1 MAEDKL
7 IRSMTWAVAVA
18 KSSGNDISQFL
29 LDRAEVEDNPVRR
42 GVLKVMAD
50 NRFLDTAK
58 PVMMWQED
66 ASNELEAF
74 ADRLE
79 SERAAGCLPEE
90 RMNKLIEEFFSL
102 WLALMERRKRIY
114 ESSRKA
120 RKKARMDLEEKPS
133 TKVNIP
139 EGDGGN
145 DEGRKEGMGPDMSG
159 LQDFLEDN
167 DDEDEDEDDDFMGIG
182 ACDPKLEQQRR
193 ENIYLRSIPESLKKL
208 ALLIGRAGEDVTE
221 TKGRFSVASKS
232 DIEGITVGN
241 NLSALLPSELVL
253 LSEKATQD
261 VFFMN
266 FAEKRLQV
274 FASASQASR
283 PDDHRDGPVIICVDE
298 SSSMSGEPLQVAIQ
312 LAYAVT
318 IIAKRRHREVLIVA
332 YSNSH
337 KMMRVDSLGKDRSK
351 LLEFLSDVSMGGND
365 ENAMFEWLFQDIMPR
380 EKKFDTAD
388 ILCISDFGWVQI
400 GDSVKGLI
408 DEQKASGMKFYG
420 LNIGGTFGGW
430 NDLDDFGL
438 LSANDVCDSL
448 WEYSDGECREV
459 LNDFSIN

>member
-1 MAEDKL
+1 
-7 IRSMTWAVAVA
+7 MTLAVAVA
-18 KSSGNDISQFL
+18 KSSGSDISQFL
-29 LDRAEVEDNPVRR
+29 LDRAEVEDKPVRR

-79 SERAAGCLPEE
+79 SERAAGCLTEE
-90 RMNKLIEEFFSL
+90 RMNELIEEFFSL
-102 WLALMERRKRIY
+102 WLALMGRRKRIY

-120 RKKARMDLEEKPS
+120 RKKARMDLEGNLP

-159 LQDFLEDN
+159 FQDFLEVN
-167 DDEDEDEDDDFMGIG
+167 DDEEDDDFTGIG
-182 ACDPKLEQQRR
+182 AGDPKLEQQRR

-208 ALLIGRAGEDVTE
+208 ALLISRAGEDVTE
-221 TKGRFSVASKS
+221 TKGRFSMASKS

-283 PDDHRDGPVIICVDE
+283 PDDHKDGPVIICVDE

-332 YSNSH
+332 YSDSH

-351 LLEFLSDVSMGGND
+351 LLEFLSNVSMGRNN
-365 ENAMFEWLFQDIMPR
+365 ENAMFEWLFQDILPR

-388 ILCISDFGWVQI
+388 ILCVSDFGWVAI
-400 GDSVKGLI
+400 DDSVKRLI

-420 LNIGGTFGGW
+420 LNIGGAFGGW
-430 NDLDDFGL
+430 SDLDDFGL

-459 LNDFSIN
+459 KIQSSGERNC

>member
-1 MAEDKL
+1 MAEGKL
-7 IRSMTWAVAVA
+7 IRSMTLAVAVA
-18 KSSGNDISQFL
+18 KSSGSDISQFL

-50 NRFLDTAK
+50 KRFLDTAK

-79 SERAAGCLPEE
+79 SERAAGCLTEG

-102 WLALMERRKRIY
+102 WLALMGRRKRIY

-120 RKKARMDLEEKPS
+120 RKKARMDLEGKPS
-133 TKVNIP
+133 TKCKIP
-139 EGDGGN
+139 EGDGAN
-145 DEGRKEGMGPDMSG
+145 DEGRKEGKGPNMAG
-159 LQDFLEDN
+159 LQEFLEVN
-167 DDEDEDEDDDFMGIG
+167 DDEDDDFTGIG
-182 ACDPKLEQQRR
+182 ASDPKMEQQRR

-221 TKGRFSVASKS
+221 TRGRFSVASKS

-332 YSNSH
+332 YSDSH
-337 KMMRVDSLGKDRSK
+337 KMMRVDSLGRDRSK
-351 LLEFLSDVSMGGND
+351 LLEFLSNVSMGINN
-365 ENAMFEWLFQDIMPR
+365 ENAMFEWLFLDILPR

-388 ILCISDFGWVQI
+388 ILCVSDFGWVAI
-400 GDSVKGLI
+400 DDSVKRLI

-420 LNIGGTFGGW
+420 LNIGGVFGGW
-430 NDLDDFGL
+430 HDLDDFGL
-438 LSANDVCDSL
+438 LGPMDVCDSL
-448 WEYSDGECREV
+448 WEYSGGECRKVKIQSPGER
-459 LNDFSIN
+459 N

>member
-1 MAEDKL
+1 
-7 IRSMTWAVAVA
+7 MTLAVAVA
-18 KSSGNDISQFL
+18 KSSGSDISQFL
-29 LDRAEVEDNPVRR
+29 LDRAEVEDKPVRR

-79 SERAAGCLPEE
+79 SERAAGCLTEG

-102 WLALMERRKRIY
+102 WLALMGRRKRIY

-120 RKKARMDLEEKPS
+120 RKKARMDLEGKPS
-133 TKVNIP
+133 TKCKIP

-145 DEGRKEGMGPDMSG
+145 DKGHKEGKGPNMSG
-159 LQDFLEDN
+159 LQEFLEVN
-167 DDEDEDEDDDFMGIG
+167 DDEDDDFTGIG
-182 ACDPKLEQQRR
+182 ASDPKMEQQRR

-221 TKGRFSVASKS
+221 TRGRFSVASKS

-274 FASASQASR
+274 FASASQASH
-283 PDDHRDGPVIICVDE
+283 PDDHKDGPVIICVDE

-332 YSNSH
+332 YSDSH
-337 KMMRVDSLGKDRSK
+337 KMMRVDSLGRDRSK
-351 LLEFLSDVSMGGND
+351 LLEFLSNVSMGINN
-365 ENAMFEWLFQDIMPR
+365 ENAMFEWLFLDILPR

-388 ILCISDFGWVQI
+388 ILCVSDFGWVAI
-400 GDSVKGLI
+400 DDSVKRLI

-420 LNIGGTFGGW
+420 LNIGGVFGGW
-430 NDLDDFGL
+430 HDLDDFGL
-438 LSANDVCDSL
+438 LGPMDVCDSL
-448 WEYSDGECREV
+448 WEYSGGECRKVKIQSPGER
-459 LNDFSIN
+459 N

>member
-1 MAEDKL
+1 MAEGKL
-7 IRSMTWAVAVA
+7 IRSMTLAVAVA
-18 KSSGNDISQFL
+18 KSPGSDISQFL

-50 NRFLDTAK
+50 KRFLDTVS

-79 SERAAGCLPEE
+79 SERAAWCLTEG

-102 WLALMERRKRIY
+102 WLALMGRRKRIY

-120 RKKARMDLEEKPS
+120 RKKARMDLDGNLS

-139 EGDGGN
+139 EGDGSN
-145 DEGRKEGMGPDMSG
+145 D
-159 LQDFLEDN
+159 
-167 DDEDEDEDDDFMGIG
+167 DEDDDFTGIG
-182 ACDPKLEQQRR
+182 AGDPKLEQQRR

-221 TKGRFSVASKS
+221 TRGRFSVASKS

-283 PDDHRDGPVIICVDE
+283 PDKHKDGPVIICVDE

-337 KMMRVDSLGKDRSK
+337 KMMRVDSLGKDRSE
-351 LLEFLSDVSMGGND
+351 LLEFLSNVSMGGNN
-365 ENAMFEWLFQDIMPR
+365 ENAMFEWLFQDIMPG

-388 ILCISDFGWVQI
+388 ILCISDFGWVAI
-400 GDSVKGLI
+400 DDSVKRLI
-408 DEQKASGMKFYG
+408 DEQKSSGMKFYG
-420 LNIGGTFGGW
+420 LNIGGAFGGW
-430 NDLDDFGL
+430 HDLDDFGL
-438 LSANDVCDSL
+438 LGPMDVCDSL

-459 LNDFSIN
+459 KKSMSR

>member
-7 IRSMTWAVAVA
+7 IRSMTLAVAVA
-18 KSSGNDISQFL
+18 KFSGSDISQFL

-42 GVLKVMAD
+42 TVLNVMAD
-50 NRFLDTAK
+50 KRFLDTAK
-58 PVMMWQED
+58 PVMMWRED

-79 SERAAGCLPEE
+79 SERAAGRLTEE

-120 RKKARMDLEEKPS
+120 RKKARMDLEGNLS

-139 EGDGGN
+139 EGDGIN
-145 DEGRKEGMGPDMSG
+145 DEGHKEGMGPDMSG
-159 LQDFLEDN
+159 LQEFLEVN
-167 DDEDEDEDDDFMGIG
+167 DDENDDFTGIG
-182 ACDPKLEQQRR
+182 ASDPKLEQQRR

-221 TKGRFSVASKS
+221 TRGRFSVASKS

-274 FASASQASR
+274 FASASQASH
-283 PDDHRDGPVIICVDE
+283 PDNHKDGPVIVCVDE
-298 SSSMSGEPLQVAIQ
+298 SSSMSGEPLEIAIQ

-332 YSNSH
+332 YSDSH
-337 KMMRVDSLGKDRSK
+337 KMMRVDSLGKDQNK
-351 LLEFLSDVSMGGND
+351 LLEFLSDVSMGGNN

-388 ILCISDFGWVQI
+388 ILCISDFG
-400 GDSVKGLI
+400 
-408 DEQKASGMKFYG
+408 
-420 LNIGGTFGGW
+420 
-430 NDLDDFGL
+430 
-438 LSANDVCDSL
+438 
-448 WEYSDGECREV
+448 
-459 LNDFSIN
+459 

>member
-1 MAEDKL
+1 MAEGKL
-7 IRSMTWAVAVA
+7 IRSMTLAVAVA
-18 KSSGNDISQFL
+18 KSSGSDISQFL
-29 LDRAEVEDNPVRR
+29 LDQAEVEDNPVRR
-42 GVLKVMAD
+42 TVLNVMAD
-50 NRFLDTAK
+50 KRFLDTAK
-58 PVMMWQED
+58 PVMMWRED

-79 SERAAGCLPEE
+79 SERAAGCLTEG

-102 WLALMERRKRIY
+102 WLALMGRRKRIY

-120 RKKARMDLEEKPS
+120 RKKARMDLDGNLS

-139 EGDGGN
+139 EGDGSN

-159 LQDFLEDN
+159 LQEFLEVN
-167 DDEDEDEDDDFMGIG
+167 DDENDDFTGIG
-182 ACDPKLEQQRR
+182 AGDPKLEQQRR

-221 TKGRFSVASKS
+221 TRGRFSVASKS

-283 PDDHRDGPVIICVDE
+283 PDKHKDGPVIICVDE

-337 KMMRVDSLGKDRSK
+337 KMMRVDSLGKDRSE
-351 LLEFLSDVSMGGND
+351 LLEFLSNVSMGGNN
-365 ENAMFEWLFQDIMPR
+365 ENAMFEWLFQDIMPG

-388 ILCISDFGWVQI
+388 ILCISDFGWVAI
-400 GDSVKGLI
+400 DDSVKRLI
-408 DEQKASGMKFYG
+408 DEQKSSGMKFYG
-420 LNIGGTFGGW
+420 LNIGGAFGGW
-430 NDLDDFGL
+430 HDLDDFGL
-438 LSANDVCDSL
+438 LGPMDVCDSL

>member
-7 IRSMTWAVAVA
+7 IRSMTLAVAVA
-18 KSSGNDISQFL
+18 KFSGSDISQFL

-42 GVLKVMAD
+42 TVLNVMAD
-50 NRFLDTAK
+50 KRFLDTAK
-58 PVMMWQED
+58 PVMMWRED

-79 SERAAGCLPEE
+79 SERAAGRLTEE

-102 WLALMERRKRIY
+102 WLALMERRRRIY
-114 ESSRKA
+114 ESSQKA
-120 RKKARMDLEEKPS
+120 RKKARMDLEGNLS

-159 LQDFLEDN
+159 LKEFLEVN
-167 DDEDEDEDDDFMGIG
+167 DDENDDFTGIG
-182 ACDPKLEQQRR
+182 AGDPKLEQQRR
-193 ENIYLRSIPESLKKL
+193 ENIYLRSIAESLKKL

-221 TKGRFSVASKS
+221 TRGRFSVASKS

-283 PDDHRDGPVIICVDE
+283 PDKHKDGPVIICVDE

-337 KMMRVDSLGKDRSK
+337 KMMRVDSLGKDRSE
-351 LLEFLSDVSMGGND
+351 LLEFLSNVSMGGNN
-365 ENAMFEWLFQDIMPR
+365 ENAMFEWLFQDIMPG

-388 ILCISDFGWVQI
+388 ILCISDFGWVAI
-400 GDSVKGLI
+400 DDSVKRLI
-408 DEQKASGMKFYG
+408 DEQKSSGMKFYG
-420 LNIGGTFGGW
+420 LNIGGAFGGW
-430 NDLDDFGL
+430 HDLDDFGL
-438 LSANDVCDSL
+438 LGPMDVCDSL

-459 LNDFSIN
+459 KKSMSR

>member
-1 MAEDKL
+1 
-7 IRSMTWAVAVA
+7 MTLAVAVA
-18 KSSGNDISQFL
+18 KSSGSDISQFL
-29 LDRAEVEDNPVRR
+29 LDRAEVEDKPVRR

-79 SERAAGCLPEE
+79 SERAAGCLTEE
-90 RMNKLIEEFFSL
+90 RMNELIEEFFSL
-102 WLALMERRKRIY
+102 WLALMGRRKRIY

-133 TKVNIP
+133 TKCKIP

-145 DEGRKEGMGPDMSG
+145 YEGHKEGKGPNMSG
-159 LQDFLEDN
+159 LQEFLEVN
-167 DDEDEDEDDDFMGIG
+167 DDEDDDFTGIG
-182 ACDPKLEQQRR
+182 AGDPKLEQQRR

-221 TKGRFSVASKS
+221 TRGRFSVASKS

-274 FASASQASR
+274 FASASQASH
-283 PDDHRDGPVIICVDE
+283 PDDHKDGPVIICVDE

-332 YSNSH
+332 YSDSH
-337 KMMRVDSLGKDRSK
+337 KMMRVDSLGRDRSK
-351 LLEFLSDVSMGGND
+351 LLEFLSNVSMGINN
-365 ENAMFEWLFQDIMPR
+365 ENAMFEWLFLDILPR

-388 ILCISDFGWVQI
+388 ILCVSDFGWVAI
-400 GDSVKGLI
+400 DDSVKRLI

-420 LNIGGTFGGW
+420 LNIGGVFGGW
-430 NDLDDFGL
+430 HDLDDFGL
-438 LSANDVCDSL
+438 LGPMDVCDSL
-448 WEYSDGECREV
+448 WEYSGGECRKVKIQSPGER
-459 LNDFSIN
+459 N

>member
-1 MAEDKL
+1 
-7 IRSMTWAVAVA
+7 MTLAVAVA
-18 KSSGNDISQFL
+18 KFSGSDISQFL

-42 GVLKVMAD
+42 TVLNVMAD
-50 NRFLDTAK
+50 KRFLDTAK
-58 PVMMWQED
+58 PVMMWRED

-79 SERAAGCLPEE
+79 SERAAGRLTEE

-102 WLALMERRKRIY
+102 WLALMERRRRIY
-114 ESSRKA
+114 ESSQKA
-120 RKKARMDLEEKPS
+120 RKKARMDLEGNLS

-159 LQDFLEDN
+159 LQEFLEVN
-167 DDEDEDEDDDFMGIG
+167 DDENNDFTGIG
-182 ACDPKLEQQRR
+182 ASDPKLEQQRR

-221 TKGRFSVASKS
+221 TRGRFSVASKS

-274 FASASQASR
+274 FASASQASH
-283 PDDHRDGPVIICVDE
+283 PDNHKDGPVIVCVDE
-298 SSSMSGEPLQVAIQ
+298 SSSMSGEPLEIAIQ

-332 YSNSH
+332 YSDSH
-337 KMMRVDSLGKDRSK
+337 KMMRVDSLGKDRNK
-351 LLEFLSDVSMGGND
+351 LLEFLSEVSMGGNN

-388 ILCISDFGWVQI
+388 ILCISDFGWVEI
-400 GDSVKGLI
+400 DDSVKRLI
-408 DEQKASGMKFYG
+408 DEQKSSGMKFYG
-420 LNIGGTFGGW
+420 LNIGGAFGGW
-430 NDLDDFGL
+430 SDLDDLGL

-448 WEYSDGECREV
+448 WEYRDGKCREV
-459 LNDFSIN
+459 KIQSPGERNC

>member
-7 IRSMTWAVAVA
+7 IRSMTLAVAVA
-18 KSSGNDISQFL
+18 KFSGSDISQFL

-42 GVLKVMAD
+42 TVLNVMAD
-50 NRFLDTAK
+50 KRFLDTAK
-58 PVMMWQED
+58 PVMMWRED

-79 SERAAGCLPEE
+79 SERAAGRLTEE

-102 WLALMERRKRIY
+102 WLALMERRRRIY
-114 ESSRKA
+114 ESSQKA
-120 RKKARMDLEEKPS
+120 RKKARMDLEGNLS

-159 LQDFLEDN
+159 LQEFLEVN
-167 DDEDEDEDDDFMGIG
+167 DDEDDDFTGIG
-182 ACDPKLEQQRR
+182 AGDPKLEQQRR

-221 TKGRFSVASKS
+221 TRGRFSVASKS

-283 PDDHRDGPVIICVDE
+283 PDKHKDGPVIICVDE

-337 KMMRVDSLGKDRSK
+337 KMMRVDSLGKDRSE
-351 LLEFLSDVSMGGND
+351 LLEFLSNVSMGGNN
-365 ENAMFEWLFQDIMPR
+365 ENAMFEWLFQDIMPG

-388 ILCISDFGWVQI
+388 ILCISDFGWVAI
-400 GDSVKGLI
+400 DDSVKRLI
-408 DEQKASGMKFYG
+408 DEQKSSGMKFYG
-420 LNIGGTFGGW
+420 LNIGGAFGGW
-430 NDLDDFGL
+430 HDLDDFGL
-438 LSANDVCDSL
+438 LGPMDVCDSL

-459 LNDFSIN
+459 KKSMSR

>member
-1 MAEDKL
+1 
-7 IRSMTWAVAVA
+7 MTLAVAVA
-18 KSSGNDISQFL
+18 KSSGSDISQFL
-29 LDRAEVEDNPVRR
+29 LDRAEVEDKPVRR

-79 SERAAGCLPEE
+79 SERAAGCLTEE
-90 RMNKLIEEFFSL
+90 RMNELIEEFFSL
-102 WLALMERRKRIY
+102 WLALMGRRKRIY

-120 RKKARMDLEEKPS
+120 RKKARMDLEGKPS
-133 TKVNIP
+133 TKCKIP
-139 EGDGGN
+139 EGDGAN
-145 DEGRKEGMGPDMSG
+145 DEGRKEGKGPNMSG
-159 LQDFLEDN
+159 LQEFLEVN
-167 DDEDEDEDDDFMGIG
+167 DDEEDDDFTGIG
-182 ACDPKLEQQRR
+182 ASDPKLEQQRR

-221 TKGRFSVASKS
+221 TRGRFSVASKS

-274 FASASQASR
+274 FASASQASH
-283 PDDHRDGPVIICVDE
+283 PDDHKDGPVIICVDE

-332 YSNSH
+332 YSDSH
-337 KMMRVDSLGKDRSK
+337 KMMRVDSLGRDRSK
-351 LLEFLSDVSMGGND
+351 LLEFLSNVSMGINN
-365 ENAMFEWLFQDIMPR
+365 ENAMFEWLFLDILPR

-388 ILCISDFGWVQI
+388 ILCVSDFGWVAI
-400 GDSVKGLI
+400 DDSVKRLI

-420 LNIGGTFGGW
+420 LNIGGVFGGW
-430 NDLDDFGL
+430 HDLDDFGL
-438 LSANDVCDSL
+438 LGPMDVCDSL
-448 WEYSDGECREV
+448 WEYSGGECRKVKIQSPGER
-459 LNDFSIN
+459 N

>member
-1 MAEDKL
+1 
-7 IRSMTWAVAVA
+7 MTLAVAVA
-18 KSSGNDISQFL
+18 KSSGSDISQFL
-29 LDRAEVEDNPVRR
+29 LDRTEVEDNPVRR

-50 NRFLDTAK
+50 KRFLDTVS

-79 SERAAGCLPEE
+79 SERAAGCLTEG

-102 WLALMERRKRIY
+102 WLALMGRRKRIY

-120 RKKARMDLEEKPS
+120 RKKARMDLDGNLS

-139 EGDGGN
+139 EGDGSN
-145 DEGRKEGMGPDMSG
+145 D
-159 LQDFLEDN
+159 
-167 DDEDEDEDDDFMGIG
+167 DEDDDFTGIG
-182 ACDPKLEQQRR
+182 AGDPKLEQQRR

-221 TKGRFSVASKS
+221 TRGRFSVASKS

-283 PDDHRDGPVIICVDE
+283 PDKHKDGPVIICVDE

-318 IIAKRRHREVLIVA
+318 IIAKRRHMEVLIVA

-337 KMMRVDSLGKDRSK
+337 KMMRVDSLGKDRSE
-351 LLEFLSDVSMGGND
+351 LLEFLSNVSMGGNN
-365 ENAMFEWLFQDIMPR
+365 ENAMFEWLFQDIMPG

-388 ILCISDFGWVQI
+388 ILCISDFGWVAI
-400 GDSVKGLI
+400 DDSVKRLI
-408 DEQKASGMKFYG
+408 DEQKSSGMKFYG
-420 LNIGGTFGGW
+420 LNIGGAFGGW
-430 NDLDDFGL
+430 HDLDDFGL
-438 LSANDVCDSL
+438 LGPMDVCDSL

-459 LNDFSIN
+459 KKSMSR

>member
-7 IRSMTWAVAVA
+7 IRSMTLAVAVA
-18 KSSGNDISQFL
+18 KFSGGDISQFL

-42 GVLKVMAD
+42 TVLNVMAD
-50 NRFLDTAK
+50 KRFLDTAK
-58 PVMMWQED
+58 PVMMWRED

-79 SERAAGCLPEE
+79 SERAAGRLTEE

-102 WLALMERRKRIY
+102 WLALMERRRRIY
-114 ESSRKA
+114 ESSQKA
-120 RKKARMDLEEKPS
+120 RKKARMDLEGKPS
-133 TKVNIP
+133 TKCKIP

-145 DEGRKEGMGPDMSG
+145 DEGHKEGKGPNMSG
-159 LQDFLEDN
+159 LQEFLEVN
-167 DDEDEDEDDDFMGIG
+167 DDEDDDFTGIG
-182 ACDPKLEQQRR
+182 ASDPKMEQQRR

-221 TKGRFSVASKS
+221 TRGRFSVASKS

-337 KMMRVDSLGKDRSK
+337 KMMRVDSLGKDRSE
-351 LLEFLSDVSMGGND
+351 LLEFLSNVSMGGNN
-365 ENAMFEWLFQDIMPR
+365 ENAMFEWLFQDIMPG

-388 ILCISDFGWVQI
+388 ILCISDFGWVAI
-400 GDSVKGLI
+400 DDSVKRLI
-408 DEQKASGMKFYG
+408 DEQKSSGMKFYG
-420 LNIGGTFGGW
+420 LNIGGAFGGW
-430 NDLDDFGL
+430 HDLDDFGL
-438 LSANDVCDSL
+438 LGPMDVCDSL
-448 WEYSDGECREV
+448 WKYSDGECREV
-459 LNDFSIN
+459 FNDFSIN

>member
-1 MAEDKL
+1 
-7 IRSMTWAVAVA
+7 MTLAVAVA
-18 KSSGNDISQFL
+18 KSSGSDISQFL
-29 LDRAEVEDNPVRR
+29 LDRAEVEDKPVRR

-79 SERAAGCLPEE
+79 SERAAGCLTEE
-90 RMNKLIEEFFSL
+90 RMNELIEEFFSL
-102 WLALMERRKRIY
+102 WLALMGRRKRIY

-120 RKKARMDLEEKPS
+120 RKKARMDLEGKPS
-133 TKVNIP
+133 TKCKIP

-145 DEGRKEGMGPDMSG
+145 DKGHKEGKGPNMSG
-159 LQDFLEDN
+159 LQEFLEVN
-167 DDEDEDEDDDFMGIG
+167 DDEDDDFTGIG
-182 ACDPKLEQQRR
+182 ASDPKMEQQRR

-221 TKGRFSVASKS
+221 TRGRFSVASKS

-274 FASASQASR
+274 FASASQASH
-283 PDDHRDGPVIICVDE
+283 PDDHKDGPVIICVDE

-332 YSNSH
+332 YSDSH
-337 KMMRVDSLGKDRSK
+337 KMMRVDSLGRDRSK
-351 LLEFLSDVSMGGND
+351 LLEFLSNVSMGINN
-365 ENAMFEWLFQDIMPR
+365 ENAMFEWLFQDIMPG

-388 ILCISDFGWVQI
+388 ILCISDFGWVAI
-400 GDSVKGLI
+400 DDSVKRLI
-408 DEQKASGMKFYG
+408 DEQKSSGMKFYG
-420 LNIGGTFGGW
+420 LNIGGAFGGW
-430 NDLDDFGL
+430 HDLDDFGL
-438 LSANDVCDSL
+438 LGPMDVCDSL
-448 WEYSDGECREV
+448 WEYSGGECRKVKIQSPGER
-459 LNDFSIN
+459 N

>member
-1 MAEDKL
+1 
-7 IRSMTWAVAVA
+7 MTLAVAVA
-18 KSSGNDISQFL
+18 KSSGSDISQFL
-29 LDRAEVEDNPVRR
+29 LDRAEVEDKPVRR

-79 SERAAGCLPEE
+79 SERAAGCLTEE
-90 RMNKLIEEFFSL
+90 RMNELIEEFFSL
-102 WLALMERRKRIY
+102 WLALMGRRKRIY

-120 RKKARMDLEEKPS
+120 RKKARMDLEGKPS
-133 TKVNIP
+133 TKCKIP

-145 DEGRKEGMGPDMSG
+145 DKGHKDGKGPNMSG
-159 LQDFLEDN
+159 LQEFLEVN
-167 DDEDEDEDDDFMGIG
+167 DDEDDDFTGIG
-182 ACDPKLEQQRR
+182 ASDPKMEQQRR

-221 TKGRFSVASKS
+221 TRGRFSVASKS

-274 FASASQASR
+274 FASASQASH
-283 PDDHRDGPVIICVDE
+283 PDDHKDGPVIICVDE

-332 YSNSH
+332 YSDSH
-337 KMMRVDSLGKDRSK
+337 KMMRVDSLGRDRSK
-351 LLEFLSDVSMGGND
+351 LLEFLSNVSMGINN
-365 ENAMFEWLFQDIMPR
+365 ENAMFEWLFQDILPM

-388 ILCISDFGWVQI
+388 ILCISDFGWVAI
-400 GDSVKGLI
+400 DDSVKRLI

-420 LNIGGTFGGW
+420 LNIGGVFGGW
-430 NDLDDFGL
+430 HDLDDFGL
-438 LSANDVCDSL
+438 LGPMDVCDSL
-448 WEYSDGECREV
+448 WEYSGGECRKVKIQSPGER
-459 LNDFSIN
+459 N

>member
-7 IRSMTWAVAVA
+7 IRSMTLAVAVA
-18 KSSGNDISQFL
+18 KFSGSDISQFL

-42 GVLKVMAD
+42 TVLNVMAD
-50 NRFLDTAK
+50 KRFLDTAK

-79 SERAAGCLPEE
+79 SERAAGCLTEG

-102 WLALMERRKRIY
+102 WLALMGRRKRIY

-120 RKKARMDLEEKPS
+120 RKKARMDLEGNLP

-159 LQDFLEDN
+159 LQEFLEVN
-167 DDEDEDEDDDFMGIG
+167 DDENDDFTGIG
-182 ACDPKLEQQRR
+182 ASDPKLEQQRR

-208 ALLIGRAGEDVTE
+208 ALLIGRVGEDVTK
-221 TKGRFSVASKS
+221 TRGRFSVASKS

-283 PDDHRDGPVIICVDE
+283 PDDHKDGPVIICVDE

-332 YSNSH
+332 YSDSH
-337 KMMRVDSLGKDRSK
+337 KMMRVDSLGKDRSE
-351 LLEFLSDVSMGGND
+351 LLEFLSNVSMGGNN
-365 ENAMFEWLFQDIMPR
+365 ENAMFEWLFQDIMPG

-388 ILCISDFGWVQI
+388 ILCISDFGWVAI
-400 GDSVKGLI
+400 DDSVKRLI
-408 DEQKASGMKFYG
+408 DEQKSSGMKFYG
-420 LNIGGTFGGW
+420 LNIGGAFGGW
-430 NDLDDFGL
+430 HDLDDFGL
-438 LSANDVCDSL
+438 LGPMDVCDSL
-448 WEYSDGECREV
+448 WKYSDGECREV
-459 LNDFSIN
+459 FNDFSIN

>member
-1 MAEDKL
+1 MAEGKL
-7 IRSMTWAVAVA
+7 IRSMTLAVAVA
-18 KSSGNDISQFL
+18 KSSGSDISQFL

-50 NRFLDTAK
+50 KRFLDTAK

-66 ASNELEAF
+66 ASNEVEAF

-79 SERAAGCLPEE
+79 SERAAGCLTEG

-102 WLALMERRKRIY
+102 WLALMGRRKRIY

-120 RKKARMDLEEKPS
+120 RKKARMDLEGKPS
-133 TKVNIP
+133 TKCKIP
-139 EGDGGN
+139 EGDGAN
-145 DEGRKEGMGPDMSG
+145 DEGRKEGKGPNMSG
-159 LQDFLEDN
+159 LQEFLEVN
-167 DDEDEDEDDDFMGIG
+167 DDEEDDDFTGIG
-182 ACDPKLEQQRR
+182 ASDPKLEQQRR

-221 TKGRFSVASKS
+221 TRGQFSVASKS

-274 FASASQASR
+274 FASASQASH
-283 PDDHRDGPVIICVDE
+283 PDDHKDGPVIICVDE

-332 YSNSH
+332 YSDSY

-351 LLEFLSDVSMGGND
+351 LLEFLSHASMGGNN
-365 ENAMFEWLFQDIMPR
+365 ENAMFEWLFQDILPM

-388 ILCISDFGWVQI
+388 ILCISDFGWVGI
-400 GDSVKGLI
+400 DGFVKGLI
-408 DEQKASGMKFYG
+408 DEQKSSGMKFYG
-420 LNIGGTFGGW
+420 LNICGTFGGW
-430 NDLDDFGL
+430 DDLDDFGL
-438 LSANDVCDSL
+438 LSPMDVCDSV
-448 WEYSDGECREV
+448 WEYGDGKCREV
-459 LNDFSIN
+459 KKSMSR

>member
-1 MAEDKL
+1 
-7 IRSMTWAVAVA
+7 MTLAVAVA
-18 KSSGNDISQFL
+18 KSSGSDISQFL
-29 LDRAEVEDNPVRR
+29 LDRAEVEDKPVRR

-79 SERAAGCLPEE
+79 SERAAGCLTEE
-90 RMNKLIEEFFSL
+90 RMNELIEEFFSL
-102 WLALMERRKRIY
+102 WLALMGRRKRIY

-120 RKKARMDLEEKPS
+120 RKKARMDLEGKPS
-133 TKVNIP
+133 TKCKIP

-145 DEGRKEGMGPDMSG
+145 DKGHKDGKGPNMSG
-159 LQDFLEDN
+159 LQEFLEVN
-167 DDEDEDEDDDFMGIG
+167 DDEDDDFTGIG
-182 ACDPKLEQQRR
+182 ASDPKMEQQRR

-221 TKGRFSVASKS
+221 TRGRFSVASKS

-274 FASASQASR
+274 FASASQASH
-283 PDDHRDGPVIICVDE
+283 PDDHKDGPVIICVDE

-332 YSNSH
+332 YSDSH
-337 KMMRVDSLGKDRSK
+337 KMMRVDSLGRDRSK
-351 LLEFLSDVSMGGND
+351 LLEFLSNVSMGINN
-365 ENAMFEWLFQDIMPR
+365 ENAMFEWLFLDILSR

-388 ILCISDFGWVQI
+388 ILCISDFGWVAI
-400 GDSVKGLI
+400 DDSVKRLI

-420 LNIGGTFGGW
+420 LNIGGVFGGW
-430 NDLDDFGL
+430 HDLDDFGL
-438 LSANDVCDSL
+438 LGPMDVCDSL
-448 WEYSDGECREV
+448 WEYSGGECRKVKIQSPGER
-459 LNDFSIN
+459 N

>member
-1 MAEDKL
+1 MAEGKL
-7 IRSMTWAVAVA
+7 IRSMTLAVAVA
-18 KSSGNDISQFL
+18 KSSGNEISQFL
-29 LDRAEVEDNPVRR
+29 QDRAEVEDNSVRR

-50 NRFLDTAK
+50 KRFLDTVS

-66 ASNELEAF
+66 ASNELETL
-74 ADRLE
+74 ADMLE
-79 SERAAGCLPEE
+79 SERVAGCLTDE
-90 RMNKLIEEFFSL
+90 RMDRLIEEFFSL

-120 RKKARMDLEEKPS
+120 RKKARMVLEEKPS
-133 TKVNIP
+133 SRGNKP
-139 EGDGGN
+139 EDNGGN
-145 DEGRKEGMGPDMSG
+145 ENEEGRNEGMRPNISV
-159 LQDFLEDN
+159 LLDFLEDN
-167 DDEDEDEDDDFMGIG
+167 DDEDDDFTGIG
-182 ACDPKLEQQRR
+182 ASDPKLEQQRR

-261 VFFMN
+261 VFFMD

-283 PDDHRDGPVIICVDE
+283 PDDHNDGPVIICVDE
-298 SSSMSGEPLQVAIQ
+298 SSSMTGEPLQVAIQ

-332 YSNSH
+332 YSDSH

-351 LLEFLSDVSMGGND
+351 LLEFLSKVSMRGNN
-365 ENAMFEWLFQDIMPR
+365 ENAMFEWLFQDILPR

-388 ILCISDFGWVQI
+388 ILCVSDFGWVEI
-400 GDSVKGLI
+400 DSFVKGLI
-408 DEQKASGMKFYG
+408 EEQKASGMKFYG
-420 LNIGGTFGGW
+420 LNVCGAFGGW

-438 LSANDVCDSL
+438 LDPMDVCDSV
-448 WEYSDGECREV
+448 WEYSDGKCREV
-459 LNDFSIN
+459 KNSISR

>member
-1 MAEDKL
+1 
-7 IRSMTWAVAVA
+7 MTLAVAVA
-18 KSSGNDISQFL
+18 KFSGSDISQFL
-29 LDRAEVEDNPVRR
+29 QDRAEVEDNPVRR
-42 GVLKVMAD
+42 TVLNVMAD
-50 NRFLDTAK
+50 KRFLDEAK
-58 PVMMWQED
+58 PVMMWRED

-79 SERAAGCLPEE
+79 SERAAGRLTEE

-102 WLALMERRKRIY
+102 WLALMERRRRIY
-114 ESSRKA
+114 ESSQKA
-120 RKKARMDLEEKPS
+120 RKKARMDLEGNLS

-159 LQDFLEDN
+159 LKEFLEVN
-167 DDEDEDEDDDFMGIG
+167 DDENDDFTGIG
-182 ACDPKLEQQRR
+182 AGDPKLEQQRR
-193 ENIYLRSIPESLKKL
+193 ENIYLRSIAESLKKL

-221 TKGRFSVASKS
+221 TRGRFSVASKS

-283 PDDHRDGPVIICVDE
+283 PDKHKDGPVIICVDE

-337 KMMRVDSLGKDRSK
+337 KMMRVDSLGKDRSE
-351 LLEFLSDVSMGGND
+351 LLEFLSNVSMGGNN
-365 ENAMFEWLFQDIMPR
+365 ENAMFEWLFQDIMPG

-388 ILCISDFGWVQI
+388 ILCISDFGWVAI
-400 GDSVKGLI
+400 DDSVKRLI
-408 DEQKASGMKFYG
+408 DEQKSSGMKFYG
-420 LNIGGTFGGW
+420 LNIGGAFGGW
-430 NDLDDFGL
+430 HDLDDFGL
-438 LSANDVCDSL
+438 LGPMDVCDSL

-459 LNDFSIN
+459 KKSMSR

>member
-7 IRSMTWAVAVA
+7 IRSMTLAVAVA
-18 KSSGNDISQFL
+18 KFSDSDISQFL

-42 GVLKVMAD
+42 TVLNVMAD
-50 NRFLDTAK
+50 KRFLDTAK
-58 PVMMWQED
+58 PVMMWRED

-79 SERAAGCLPEE
+79 SERAAGRLTEE

-102 WLALMERRKRIY
+102 WLALMERRRRIY
-114 ESSRKA
+114 ESSQKA
-120 RKKARMDLEEKPS
+120 RKKARMDLEGNLS

-139 EGDGGN
+139 EGDGSN

-159 LQDFLEDN
+159 LQEFLEVN
-167 DDEDEDEDDDFMGIG
+167 DDENDDFTGIG
-182 ACDPKLEQQRR
+182 ASDPKLEQQRR

-221 TKGRFSVASKS
+221 TRGRLSVASKS

-274 FASASQASR
+274 FASASQASH
-283 PDDHRDGPVIICVDE
+283 PDNHKDGPVIVCVDE
-298 SSSMSGEPLQVAIQ
+298 SSSMSGEPLEIAIQ

-332 YSNSH
+332 YSDSH
-337 KMMRVDSLGKDRSK
+337 KMMRVDSLGKDRNK
-351 LLEFLSDVSMGGND
+351 LLEFLSDVSMGGNN

-388 ILCISDFGWVQI
+388 ILCISDFGWVEI
-400 GDSVKGLI
+400 DDSVKRLI

-420 LNIGGTFGGW
+420 LNIGGVFGGW
-430 NDLDDFGL
+430 HDLDDFGL
-438 LSANDVCDSL
+438 LGPMDVCDSL
-448 WEYSDGECREV
+448 WEYSGGECRKVKIQSPGER
-459 LNDFSIN
+459 N

>member
-7 IRSMTWAVAVA
+7 IRSMTLAVAVA
-18 KSSGNDISQFL
+18 KFSGSDISQFL

-42 GVLKVMAD
+42 TVLNVMTD
-50 NRFLDTAK
+50 KRFLDTAK
-58 PVMMWQED
+58 PVMMWRED

-79 SERAAGCLPEE
+79 SERAAGRLTEE

-102 WLALMERRKRIY
+102 WLALMERRRRIY
-114 ESSRKA
+114 ESSQKA
-120 RKKARMDLEEKPS
+120 RKKARMDLEGNLS

-167 DDEDEDEDDDFMGIG
+167 DDENDDFTGIG
-182 ACDPKLEQQRR
+182 ASDPKMEQQRR

-221 TKGRFSVASKS
+221 TRGRFSVASKS

-283 PDDHRDGPVIICVDE
+283 PDDHKDGPVIICVDE

-332 YSNSH
+332 YSDSH
-337 KMMRVDSLGKDRSK
+337 KMMRVDSLGNDRSK

-365 ENAMFEWLFQDIMPR
+365 ENAMFKWLFQDIMPR

-388 ILCISDFGWVQI
+388 ILCISDFGWGQI
-400 GDSVKGLI
+400 DDSVKGLI

-420 LNIGGTFGGW
+420 LNIGGSFGGW
-430 NDLDDFGL
+430 SDLDDFGL

-448 WEYSDGECREV
+448 WKYSDGECREV

>member
-7 IRSMTWAVAVA
+7 IRSMTLAVAVA
-18 KSSGNDISQFL
+18 KFSGSDISQFL

-50 NRFLDTAK
+50 KRFLDTVS

-79 SERAAGCLPEE
+79 SERAAGCLTEG

-102 WLALMERRKRIY
+102 WLALMGRRKRIY

-120 RKKARMDLEEKPS
+120 RKKARMDLDGNLS

-139 EGDGGN
+139 EGDGSN

-159 LQDFLEDN
+159 LQEFLEVN
-167 DDEDEDEDDDFMGIG
+167 DDEDDDFTGIG
-182 ACDPKLEQQRR
+182 AGDPKLEQQRR

-221 TKGRFSVASKS
+221 TRGRFSVASKS

-283 PDDHRDGPVIICVDE
+283 PDKHKDGPVIICVDE
-298 SSSMSGEPLQVAIQ
+298 SSSMSGEPLEIAIQ

-332 YSNSH
+332 YSDSH
-337 KMMRVDSLGKDRSK
+337 KMMRVDSLGKDQNK
-351 LLEFLSDVSMGGND
+351 LLEFLSDVSMGGNN

-388 ILCISDFGWVQI
+388 ILCISDFGWVAI
-400 GDSVKGLI
+400 DDSVKRLI
-408 DEQKASGMKFYG
+408 DEQKSSGMKFYG
-420 LNIGGTFGGW
+420 LNIGGAFGGW
-430 NDLDDFGL
+430 HDLDDFGL
-438 LSANDVCDSL
+438 LGPMDVCDSL

-459 LNDFSIN
+459 KKSMSR

>member
-1 MAEDKL
+1 MAEGKL
-7 IRSMTWAVAVA
+7 IRSMTLAVAVA
-18 KSSGNDISQFL
+18 KSSGSDISQFL

-50 NRFLDTAK
+50 KRFLDTVS

-79 SERAAGCLPEE
+79 SERAAGCLTEG

-102 WLALMERRKRIY
+102 WLALMGRRKRIY

-120 RKKARMDLEEKPS
+120 RKKARMDLDGNLS

-139 EGDGGN
+139 EGDGSN

-159 LQDFLEDN
+159 LQEFLEVN
-167 DDEDEDEDDDFMGIG
+167 DDENDDFTGIG
-182 ACDPKLEQQRR
+182 AGDPKLEQQRR

-221 TKGRFSVASKS
+221 TRGRFSVASKS

-283 PDDHRDGPVIICVDE
+283 PDKHKDGPVIICVDE

-337 KMMRVDSLGKDRSK
+337 KMMRVDSLGKDRSE
-351 LLEFLSDVSMGGND
+351 LLEFLSNVSMGGNN
-365 ENAMFEWLFQDIMPR
+365 ENAMFEWLFQDIMPG

-388 ILCISDFGWVQI
+388 ILCISDFGWVAI
-400 GDSVKGLI
+400 DDSVKRLI
-408 DEQKASGMKFYG
+408 DEQKSSGMKFYG
-420 LNIGGTFGGW
+420 LNIGGAFGGW
-430 NDLDDFGL
+430 HDLDDFGL
-438 LSANDVCDSL
+438 LGPKDVCDSL
-448 WEYSDGECREV
+448 WEYSDSECREV

>member
-1 MAEDKL
+1 
-7 IRSMTWAVAVA
+7 MTLAVAVA
-18 KSSGNDISQFL
+18 KFSGSDISQFL

-42 GVLKVMAD
+42 TVLNVMAD
-50 NRFLDTAK
+50 KRFLDTAK
-58 PVMMWQED
+58 PVMMWRED

-79 SERAAGCLPEE
+79 SERAAGRLTEE

-102 WLALMERRKRIY
+102 WLALMERRRRIY
-114 ESSRKA
+114 ESSQKA
-120 RKKARMDLEEKPS
+120 RKKARMDLEGNLS

-145 DEGRKEGMGPDMSG
+145 DEGRKEGIGPDMSG
-159 LQDFLEDN
+159 LQEFLEVN
-167 DDEDEDEDDDFMGIG
+167 DDENDDFTGIG
-182 ACDPKLEQQRR
+182 ASDPKLEQQRR

-221 TKGRFSVASKS
+221 TRGRFSVASKS

-283 PDDHRDGPVIICVDE
+283 PDKHKDGPVIICVDE

-337 KMMRVDSLGKDRSK
+337 KMMRVDSLGKDRNK
-351 LLEFLSDVSMGGND
+351 LLEFLSDVSMGGNN

-388 ILCISDFGWVQI
+388 ILCISDFGWVAI
-400 GDSVKGLI
+400 DDSVKRLI
-408 DEQKASGMKFYG
+408 DEQKSSGMKFYG
-420 LNIGGTFGGW
+420 LNIGGAFGGW
-430 NDLDDFGL
+430 HDLDDFGL
-438 LSANDVCDSL
+438 LGPMDVCDSL

-459 LNDFSIN
+459 KKSMSR

>member
-1 MAEDKL
+1 
-7 IRSMTWAVAVA
+7 MTLAVAVA
-18 KSSGNDISQFL
+18 KFSGSDISQFL

-42 GVLKVMAD
+42 TVLNVMAD
-50 NRFLDTAK
+50 KRFLDEAK
-58 PVMMWQED
+58 PVMMWRED

-79 SERAAGCLPEE
+79 SERAAGRLTEE

-102 WLALMERRKRIY
+102 WLALMERRRRIY
-114 ESSRKA
+114 ESSQKA
-120 RKKARMDLEEKPS
+120 RKKARMDLEGNLS

-159 LQDFLEDN
+159 LKEFLEVN
-167 DDEDEDEDDDFMGIG
+167 DDENDDFTGIG
-182 ACDPKLEQQRR
+182 AGDPKLEQQRR
-193 ENIYLRSIPESLKKL
+193 ENIYLRSIAESLKKL

-221 TKGRFSVASKS
+221 TRGRFSVASKS

-283 PDDHRDGPVIICVDE
+283 PDKHKDGPVIICVDE

-337 KMMRVDSLGKDRSK
+337 KMMRVDSLGKDRSE
-351 LLEFLSDVSMGGND
+351 LLEFLSNVSMGGNN
-365 ENAMFEWLFQDIMPR
+365 ENAMFEWLFQDIMPG

-388 ILCISDFGWVQI
+388 ILCISDFGWVAI
-400 GDSVKGLI
+400 DDSVKRLI
-408 DEQKASGMKFYG
+408 DEQKSSGMKFYG
-420 LNIGGTFGGW
+420 LNIGGAFGGW
-430 NDLDDFGL
+430 HDLDDFGL
-438 LSANDVCDSL
+438 LGPMDVCDSL

-459 LNDFSIN
+459 KKSMSR

>member
-1 MAEDKL
+1 MAEGKL
-7 IRSMTWAVAVA
+7 IRSMTLAVAVA
-18 KSSGNDISQFL
+18 KFSGSDISQFL

-42 GVLKVMAD
+42 TVLNVMAD
-50 NRFLDTAK
+50 KRFLDTAK
-58 PVMMWQED
+58 PVMMWRED

-79 SERAAGCLPEE
+79 SERAAGRLTEG

-102 WLALMERRKRIY
+102 WLALMGRRKRIY

-120 RKKARMDLEEKPS
+120 RKKARMDLDGNLS

-139 EGDGGN
+139 EGDGSN

-159 LQDFLEDN
+159 LQEFLEVN
-167 DDEDEDEDDDFMGIG
+167 DDENDDFTGIG
-182 ACDPKLEQQRR
+182 AGDPKLEQQRR

-221 TKGRFSVASKS
+221 TRGRFSVASKS

-283 PDDHRDGPVIICVDE
+283 PDKHKDGPVIICVDE

-337 KMMRVDSLGKDRSK
+337 KMMRVDSLGKDRSE
-351 LLEFLSDVSMGGND
+351 LLEFLSDVSMGGNN
-365 ENAMFEWLFQDIMPR
+365 ENAMFEWLFQDIMPG

-388 ILCISDFGWVQI
+388 ILCISDFGWVAI
-400 GDSVKGLI
+400 DDSVKRLI
-408 DEQKASGMKFYG
+408 DEQKSSGMKFYG
-420 LNIGGTFGGW
+420 LNIGGAFGGW
-430 NDLDDFGL
+430 HDLDDFGL
-438 LSANDVCDSL
+438 LGPMDICDSL

>member
-1 MAEDKL
+1 MAEGKL
-7 IRSMTWAVAVA
+7 IRSMTLAVAVA
-18 KSSGNDISQFL
+18 KFSGRDISQFL
-29 LDRAEVEDNPVRR
+29 QDRAEVEDNPVRR
-42 GVLKVMAD
+42 TVLNVMAD
-50 NRFLDTAK
+50 KRFLDTAE
-58 PVMMWQED
+58 PVMMWREN

-79 SERAAGCLPEE
+79 SERAAGRLTEE
-90 RMNKLIEEFFSL
+90 RMNELIEEFFSR
-102 WLALMERRKRIY
+102 WFALMERRKRIY
-114 ESSRKA
+114 ESSKKA
-120 RKKARMDLEEKPS
+120 RKKARMDLDGKPS
-133 TKVNIP
+133 TKCKIP

-145 DEGRKEGMGPDMSG
+145 DE
-159 LQDFLEDN
+159 
-167 DDEDEDEDDDFMGIG
+167 EDDDFTGIG
-182 ACDPKLEQQRR
+182 ACDPKMEQQRR

-283 PDDHRDGPVIICVDE
+283 PDDHKDGPVIICVDE

-332 YSNSH
+332 YSDSH

-351 LLEFLSDVSMGGND
+351 LLEFLSDVSMGGNN

-380 EKKFDTAD
+380 KKKFDTAD
-388 ILCISDFGWVQI
+388 ILCISDFGWGQI
-400 GDSVKGLI
+400 DDSVKGLI

-438 LSANDVCDSL
+438 LSANDVCGSL

-459 LNDFSIN
+459 LNNFSIN

>member
-7 IRSMTWAVAVA
+7 IRSMTLAVAVA
-18 KSSGNDISQFL
+18 KFSGSDISQFL

-42 GVLKVMAD
+42 TVLNVMAD

-79 SERAAGCLPEE
+79 SERAAGCLTEE
-90 RMNKLIEEFFSL
+90 RMNKLIEEFFPL

-120 RKKARMDLEEKPS
+120 RKKARMDLEGKPS
-133 TKVNIP
+133 TKCKIP

-145 DEGRKEGMGPDMSG
+145 DKGHKEGKGPNMSG
-159 LQDFLEDN
+159 LQEFLEVN
-167 DDEDEDEDDDFMGIG
+167 DDENDDFTGIG
-182 ACDPKLEQQRR
+182 ASDPKLEQQRR

-208 ALLIGRAGEDVTE
+208 ALLIGRAGDDVTE
-221 TKGRFSVASKS
+221 TRGRFSVASKS

-274 FASASQASR
+274 FASASQSSR
-283 PDDHRDGPVIICVDE
+283 PDDHKDGPVIICVDE

-332 YSNSH
+332 YSDSH

-351 LLEFLSDVSMGGND
+351 LLEFLSNVSMGRNN
-365 ENAMFEWLFQDIMPR
+365 ENAMFEWLFQDILPG

-388 ILCISDFGWVQI
+388 ILCISDFGWVAI
-400 GDSVKGLI
+400 DDSVKRLI

-420 LNIGGTFGGW
+420 LNIGGAFGGW
-430 NDLDDFGL
+430 SDLDDFGL

-448 WEYSDGECREV
+448 WEYSDGVCREV
-459 LNDFSIN
+459 KIQSPGERNC

>member
-7 IRSMTWAVAVA
+7 IRSMILAVAVA
-18 KSSGNDISQFL
+18 KFSGSDISQFL

-42 GVLKVMAD
+42 TVLNVMAD
-50 NRFLDTAK
+50 KRFLDTAK
-58 PVMMWQED
+58 PVMMWRED

-79 SERAAGCLPEE
+79 SERAAGRLTEE

-102 WLALMERRKRIY
+102 WLALMERRRRIY
-114 ESSRKA
+114 ESSQKA
-120 RKKARMDLEEKPS
+120 RKKARMDLEGNLS

-159 LQDFLEDN
+159 LKEFLEVN
-167 DDEDEDEDDDFMGIG
+167 DDENDDFTGIG
-182 ACDPKLEQQRR
+182 AGDPKLEQQRR

-221 TKGRFSVASKS
+221 TRGRFSVASKS

-283 PDDHRDGPVIICVDE
+283 PDKHKDGPVIICVDE

-337 KMMRVDSLGKDRSK
+337 KMMRVDSLGKDRSE
-351 LLEFLSDVSMGGND
+351 LLEFLSNVSMGGNN
-365 ENAMFEWLFQDIMPR
+365 ENAMFEWLFQDIMPG

-388 ILCISDFGWVQI
+388 ILCISDFGWVAI
-400 GDSVKGLI
+400 DDSVKRLI
-408 DEQKASGMKFYG
+408 DEQKSSGMKFYG
-420 LNIGGTFGGW
+420 LNIGGAFGGW
-430 NDLDDFGL
+430 HDLDDFGL
-438 LSANDVCDSL
+438 LGPMDVCDSL

-459 LNDFSIN
+459 KKSMSR

>member
-1 MAEDKL
+1 MAEGKL
-7 IRSMTWAVAVA
+7 IRSMTLAVAVA
-18 KSSGNDISQFL
+18 KSSGSDISQFL

-50 NRFLDTAK
+50 KRFLDTVS

-79 SERAAGCLPEE
+79 SERAAGCLTEG

-102 WLALMERRKRIY
+102 WLALMGRRKRIY

-120 RKKARMDLEEKPS
+120 RKKARMDLDGNLS

-139 EGDGGN
+139 EGDGSN
-145 DEGRKEGMGPDMSG
+145 D
-159 LQDFLEDN
+159 
-167 DDEDEDEDDDFMGIG
+167 DEDDDFTGIG
-182 ACDPKLEQQRR
+182 AGDPKLEQQRR

-221 TKGRFSVASKS
+221 TRGRFSVASKS

-283 PDDHRDGPVIICVDE
+283 PDKHKDGPVIICVDE

-337 KMMRVDSLGKDRSK
+337 KMMRVDSLGKDRSE
-351 LLEFLSDVSMGGND
+351 LLEFLSNVSMGGNN
-365 ENAMFEWLFQDIMPR
+365 ENAMFEWLFQDIMPG

-388 ILCISDFGWVQI
+388 ILCISDFGWVAI
-400 GDSVKGLI
+400 DDSVKRLI

-420 LNIGGTFGGW
+420 LNIGGAFGGW
-430 NDLDDFGL
+430 HDLDDFGL
-438 LSANDVCDSL
+438 LGPMDVCDSL

-459 LNDFSIN
+459 KKSMSR

>member
-7 IRSMTWAVAVA
+7 IRSMTLAVAVA
-18 KSSGNDISQFL
+18 KFSGSDISQFL

-42 GVLKVMAD
+42 TVLNVMAD
-50 NRFLDTAK
+50 KRFLDTAK

-79 SERAAGCLPEE
+79 SERAAGCLTEG

-102 WLALMERRKRIY
+102 WLALMGRRKRIY

-120 RKKARMDLEEKPS
+120 RKKARMDLEGNLP

-159 LQDFLEDN
+159 LQEFLEVN
-167 DDEDEDEDDDFMGIG
+167 DDENDDFTGIG
-182 ACDPKLEQQRR
+182 ASDPKLEQQRR

-208 ALLIGRAGEDVTE
+208 ALLIGRAGEDVTK
-221 TKGRFSVASKS
+221 TRGRFSVASKS

-283 PDDHRDGPVIICVDE
+283 PDDHKDGPVIICVDE

-332 YSNSH
+332 YSDSH
-337 KMMRVDSLGKDRSK
+337 KMMRVDSLGKDRSE
-351 LLEFLSDVSMGGND
+351 LLEFLSNVSMGGNN
-365 ENAMFEWLFQDIMPR
+365 ENAMFEWLFQDIMPG

-388 ILCISDFGWVQI
+388 ILCISDFGWVAI
-400 GDSVKGLI
+400 DDSVKRLI
-408 DEQKASGMKFYG
+408 DEQKSSGMKFYG
-420 LNIGGTFGGW
+420 LNIGGAFGGW
-430 NDLDDFGL
+430 HDLDDFGL
-438 LSANDVCDSL
+438 LGPMDVCDSL
-448 WEYSDGECREV
+448 WKYSDGECREV
-459 LNDFSIN
+459 FNDFSIN